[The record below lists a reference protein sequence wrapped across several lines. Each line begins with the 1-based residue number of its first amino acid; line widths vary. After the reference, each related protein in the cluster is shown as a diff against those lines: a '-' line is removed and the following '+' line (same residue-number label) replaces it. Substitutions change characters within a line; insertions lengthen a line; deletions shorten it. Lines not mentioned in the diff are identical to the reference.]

1 VNYPAS
7 QHSSQGGGGLYR
19 NWVATSSGFG
29 WRIAAE
35 LGGDIKRNTQCVVK
49 FKTFVTSNTIKM
61 LFLWTIFFGLPKV
74 FSALR
79 ETVFEDFF
87 S

>member
-1 VNYPAS
+1 
-7 QHSSQGGGGLYR
+7 
-19 NWVATSSGFG
+19 
-29 WRIAAE
+29 
-35 LGGDIKRNTQCVVK
+35 VVK